1 MVGGDGD
8 ARMNLMIFGLGYSAR
23 HFIEARA
30 DRFDTTA
37 TVTTAEKARALSR
50 PGRDVRVFSP
60 DERDAGIEKAI
71 ARADAALVSI
81 GPDEDGDPALRAYG
95 DALARVERLR
105 TIVYLS
111 TIGVYGDHGG
121 AWIDETTPCEPTN
134 GRSRQ
139 RLRVENEWLALGAR
153 AGKSV
158 HILRLA
164 GIYGPGQ
171 NALVNLRNGNAR
183 RIVKPG
189 QVFNRIHVADIG
201 AAIDACLTYK
211 GAGRVWNVC
220 DDEPA
225 PAEDVVT
232 FAAELLGVEPPP
244 LVDFATAN
252 LSPMARSFYSECKR
266 ASNRAMKQDLGVRL
280 TYPTYRKAMRALLAA
295 GEGR

>member
-1 MVGGDGD
+1 MGGGDGD
-8 ARMNLMIFGLGYSAR
+8 ARMNLVIFGLGYSAR

-30 DRFDTTA
+30 DRHVATT
-37 TVTTAEKARALSR
+37 TVTTREKARALTR
-50 PGRDVRVFSP
+50 PGLDVRVFSP
-60 DERDAGIEKAI
+60 DERDSEIDTAI
-71 ARADAALVSI
+71 ADADAALVSI
-81 GPDEDGDPALRAYG
+81 GPDENGDPALRAFG
-95 DALARVERLR
+95 EAIARAPRLG
-105 TIVYLS
+105 TVVYLS
-111 TIGVYGDHGG
+111 TIGVYGDHAG
-121 AWIDETTPCEPTN
+121 AWIDETTPCAPTN
-134 GRSRQ
+134 ERSRQ

-153 AGKSV
+153 AGKAV

-171 NALVNLRNGNAR
+171 NALVNLRNGTAR
-183 RIVKPG
+183 RIVKSG

-232 FAAELLGVEPPP
+232 YAASLLGVEPPP
-244 LVDFATAN
+244 PIDFATAN

-266 ASNRAMKQDLGVRL
+266 ASNRAMKQDLGVAL
-280 TYPTYRKAMRALLAA
+280 AYPTYREAMRALLAA
-295 GEGR
+295 GDGR

>member
-1 MVGGDGD
+1 
-8 ARMNLMIFGLGYSAR
+8 MNLVIFGLGYSAGW
-23 HFIEARA
+23 FARTRA
-30 DRFDTTA
+30 EKLTTTA
-37 TVTTAEKARALSR
+37 TTTTPEKARALTR
-50 PGRDVRVFSP
+50 ENLDVLVFSP
-60 DERDAGIEKAI
+60 DARDPRIEPAI
-71 ARADAALVSI
+71 AGADAALVSI
-81 GPDEDGDPALRAYG
+81 GPDEAGDPAFNVYGGALSRATN
-95 DALARVERLR
+95 LR

-111 TIGVYGDHGG
+111 TIGVYGDYGG
-121 AWIDETTPCEPTN
+121 AWIDEGAECRPSN
-134 GRSRQ
+134 ARSQ
-139 RLRVENEWLALGAR
+139 WRLRVEDQWRAFGEA
-153 AGKSV
+153 AGKRV

-171 NALVNLRNGNAR
+171 NALVNLRNGVAR

-244 LVDFATAN
+244 LVDFATAS